1 MVKSKVKGEN
11 MLNRIFVREQ
21 CDEEYCVVYN
31 RFKIGVVGMGEAVGT
46 SFIATALAKELS
58 KDKEKHMAFVEI
70 NGMNKMTFLYD
81 SLGMDKRFAG
91 RTFYDF
97 YTEIT
102 YGKSIA
108 GLINLDE
115 RINWALYVPQK
126 NKETQGRKLA
136 TIEICRLINN
146 IAADTII
153 CDITQDTEFEEIF
166 KEMDVLI
173 FVIDPLPSKL
183 IASYNQLCYM
193 KKMQLEGKKIIW
205 VINKYN
211 DGINTREFYDF
222 IKIKHYVKVPFVSQ
236 EQIYLAEYN
245 CKIPY
250 CMKSIAESVTEPIR
264 QVIGLFG
271 I

>member
-1 MVKSKVKGEN
+1 

-21 CDEEYCVVYN
+21 CDEEYCVVKN
-31 RFKIGVVGMGEAVGT
+31 RFKIGVTGMGAVVGT

-58 KDKEKHMAFVEI
+58 KNKEKHIAYVEI
-70 NGMNKMTFLYD
+70 NGMNKMTCLYD

-91 RTFYDF
+91 RMFYDF
-97 YTEIT
+97 YTEIC

-115 RINWALYVPQK
+115 RINWALCVPQN
-126 NKETQGRKLA
+126 NKHTQGKRLE
-136 TIEICRLINN
+136 TIETCRLINN
-146 IAADTII
+146 ITADNVI
-153 CDITQDTEFEEIF
+153 CDITQCVESEEIF
-166 KEMDVLI
+166 KEMDVLV

-193 KKMQLEGKKIIW
+193 KKCQMEGKKIIW
-205 VINKYN
+205 VVNKYN
-211 DGINTREFYDF
+211 DGINKREFYDF
-222 IKIKHYVKVPFVSQ
+222 MKIKHFVKIPLVTQ
-236 EQIYLAEYN
+236 EQLYLAEYN

-250 CMKSIAESVTEPIR
+250 SMKLISESVTEPIR
-264 QVIGLFG
+264 QIIHLFG